1 MNSPVL
7 VGIGLGLASA
17 LLFASTASGSA
28 FGLLLSYV
36 SPLPVMIAALGWTH
50 LAGLLA
56 FAIAGAAL
64 SVALPSTVAIAY
76 AVGIGLPAWS
86 LAWAAGLTR
95 PDPKTAAPLHVSPGI
110 LLGMIPAVASAI
122 VMVGAISLARS
133 YEQYSTIVGGAIET
147 MLRLQTRT
155 PEGQPLQLPGAAD
168 PAEIVQM
175 VANLLPFVAGA
186 SFTMLFAINLWG
198 AGKAVHVSGRLPRP
212 WEPMWSLQLP
222 VGIVGLAGFGLLLS
236 LVGGFPGLYGQA
248 LTGGVVAA
256 LVFQGLAALHRIT
269 LGKPVRPLALGMTY
283 TALLIAQIWVAPVLA
298 IYGLYHVFRP
308 SGPPPG
314 PGTPPA
320 QIS

>member
-36 SPLPVMIAALGWTH
+36 APLPVMIAALGWTH

-56 FAIAGAAL
+56 FAVAGAAL
-64 SVALPSTVAIAY
+64 SIALPSTVAIAY

-95 PDPKTAAPLHVSPGI
+95 PDPQTGAPLHVAPGI
-110 LLGMIPAVASAI
+110 LLGMMPAVASAV

-133 YEQYSTIVGGAIET
+133 YEQYTSIVGSAIEM

-155 PEGQPLQLPGAAD
+155 PEGQPIQLPGVAD

-186 SFTMLFAINLWG
+186 SFTMLFALNLWG

-212 WEPMWSLQLP
+212 WEPMWSLMLP
-222 VGIVGLAGFGLLLS
+222 VGVIGLAGFGLLLS

-256 LVFQGLAALHRIT
+256 LVFQGLASLHRIT
-269 LGKPVRPLALGMTY
+269 LGKPARPIALGMTY
-283 TALLIAQIWVAPVLA
+283 SALLIAQVWVAPVLA
-298 IYGLYHVFRP
+298 IYGLYRILR
-308 SGPPPG
+308 GQTPPPG
-314 PGTPPA
+314 PGKPPV